1 MRKFKKYVYSSKSF
15 DNCFEATTI
24 IAEQNNKDFIIGFNE
39 EIGIYNGYL
48 LVNYEDL

>member
-24 IAEQNNKDFIIGFNE
+24 IAEQNNKDFIIDFDE
-39 EIGIYNGYL
+39 EIGIYNGCL